1 MTLFVYQIQGCFSW
15 QSRDVTTWYDPP
27 LARHTHI
34 YPPQFLIVP
43 WLEGLASRLTSSKG
57 MFLKSDRA
65 ESRGMK
71 KKKKKDWVEA
81 MQLNC
86 QGTDLTPP
94 CNLGANLLR
103 MFSVWT
109 NWMPVLY
116 LQTERREEW
125 AEEDSG
131 NKQYFKYQ
139 MTHLMGDI
147 LSSHIQSVCHMFC
160 LSLEDNSGA
169 VENCILVL
177 FSDHFCHPGTST
189 THLVPFNM

>member
-27 LARHTHI
+27 PRSPHTHI
-34 YPPQFLIVP
+34 PPAIFDCAMIRRSGESLNLIQGDVFEI
-43 WLEGLASRLTSSKG
+43 WQSREQRDEK
-57 MFLKSDRA
+57 
-65 ESRGMK
+65 E
-71 KKKKKDWVEA
+71 KKKDWVEA